1 MFTLTA
7 RLKLFRHT
15 RRYRP
20 SIPPTAI
27 ITVSF
32 AQFKMSSE
40 EDGYLWSFGY
50 GSNMDVTALQ
60 AKKHVKIK
68 GKFAERLVSFNRKE
82 RKVLHFII
90 SRTYSCHSKRLE
102 VVLHA
107 RHSPR
112 RTRVRQPGAESGLR
126 GARRGLPHVKRVP
139 RGARQDGEKLRKSIR
154 RPHVVRRKAAQRLH
168 LLQRQGIGRGC
179 SVQAL
184 SRRISERSEEFDQW
198 SSRTTYFLSIFSPK
212 EQDRQN

>member
-1 MFTLTA
+1 MFTVTA
-7 RLKLFRHT
+7 RLELFRHT
-15 RRYRP
+15 RRYRL

-32 AQFKMSSE
+32 TQVKMSSE

-50 GSNMDVTALQ
+50 GSNMDVKALQ

-68 GKFAERLVSFNRKE
+68 GKFAERMINGKE

-90 SRTYSCHSKRLE
+90 CRTYSCHSKRLE
-102 VVLHA
+102 AVLHA
-107 RHSPR
+107 RHSPH
-112 RTRVRQPGAESGLR
+112 RTRVRQPGEESGLR
-126 GARRGLPHVKRVP
+126 GARRGLPHVQGVP

-154 RPHVVRRKAAQRLH
+154 RPHVVRREAAQRLR

-198 SSRTTYFLSIFSPK
+198 SSRTTYFLSTFSPK
-212 EQDRQN
+212 ERDRQD